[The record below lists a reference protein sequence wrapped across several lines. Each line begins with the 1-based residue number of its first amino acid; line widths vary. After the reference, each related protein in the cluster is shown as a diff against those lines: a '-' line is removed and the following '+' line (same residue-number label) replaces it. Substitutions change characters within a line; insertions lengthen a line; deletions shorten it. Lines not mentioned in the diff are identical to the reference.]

1 MDMRKAALEKL
12 RALGKYVADKLQ
24 RGEEPV
30 LEIPVRSLSNTIWDE
45 KAGILRLGS
54 QKSRRR
60 LLDRSSVR
68 AYAQTLYLAHIIAKA
83 IEEGDYPT
91 IRDLYYAAKH
101 TITWRDPVTNRRI
114 AENSFEEQSES
125 DSIIQD
131 IEVMLGILREQMGI
145 MADAK
150 GKIVGNMVIESKGHR
165 LNLAEF
171 GVGAYAIPPNADDI
185 NILKVEADYVLVI
198 EKDAVFNRLN
208 NEEFWKKHNCIIVTG
223 KGQPDRGTRRMVRR
237 LWEEFGL
244 PVYVLADADPYGF
257 YIYSVYKCG
266 SISLSYES
274 ERLAVPEAKFIGVYP
289 SDIYRYKIP
298 KNFIIK
304 ATERDLK
311 RARELL
317 NYPWF
322 ANSKL
327 WRREL
332 ELFLKK
338 KEKVEIEAFSGFG
351 LKFLTE
357 KYIPKKIKMFGSD

>member
-1 MDMRKAALEKL
+1 MDLRTLAVEKL
-12 RALGKYVADKLQ
+12 RGVGKHIFDVLS

-30 LEIPVRSLSNTIWDE
+30 LEIPVRTLENTVFDE
-45 KAGILRLGS
+45 KTGIIKLGR
-54 QKSRRR
+54 QKSKRR
-60 LLDRSSVR
+60 LLDKNSVR
-68 AYAQTLYLAHIIAKA
+68 SYAQSVYLAYLIAKA

-101 TITWRDPVTNRRI
+101 TIYWRDPVTGK
-114 AENSFEEQSES
+114 EMMQNSFETQDES

-131 IEVMLGILREQMGI
+131 LEVITGILREEMGI

-150 GKIVGNMVIESKGHR
+150 GKMVGEILIGSKGYT

-171 GVGAYAIPPNADDI
+171 GAGAYAIPPTADEI
-185 NILKVEADYVLVI
+185 EIKKVDADYVLVV

-208 NEEFWKKHNCIIVTG
+208 AEEFWKKHQCILVTG

-237 LWEEFGL
+237 LWEEFKL

-257 YIYSVYKCG
+257 YIYSVYRSG

-274 ERLAVPEAKFIGVYP
+274 ERLATPGAEFIGVYP

-298 KNFIIK
+298 RNFVIR
-304 ATERDLK
+304 ATDRDFK
-311 RARELL
+311 RAKELL
-317 NYPWF
+317 TYPWF
-322 ANSKL
+322 AKSKT
-327 WRREL
+327 WKREL

-338 KEKVEIEAFSGFG
+338 GEKVEIEAFSGFG
-351 LKFLTE
+351 FKFLSE
-357 KYIPKKIKMFGSD
+357 KYIPEKLASLKR